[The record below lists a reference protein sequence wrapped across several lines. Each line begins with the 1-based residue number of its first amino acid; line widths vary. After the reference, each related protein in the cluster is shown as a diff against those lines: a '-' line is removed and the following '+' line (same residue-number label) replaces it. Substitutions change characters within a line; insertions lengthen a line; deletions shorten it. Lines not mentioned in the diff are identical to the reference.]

1 MTNHDNSNAGFAI
14 LTTLVTSVG
23 PNSGGRPKSQL
34 RVGSSIERKIRS
46 TSEWFMLIG
55 DRERDH
61 CGCEHIWE
69 SRSTAPAN
77 APNHSIDRRVFRIG
91 FERDAWKRSCIGRR
105 WLMMWRKGRAA
116 DKASIWGQ

>member
-1 MTNHDNSNAGFAI
+1 RRCCWRCSHSSRSHHERRNRNHPFQQEETAMTNHDNSNAGFAI

-23 PNSGGRPKSQL
+23 PNGGCRPKSQL

-69 SRSTAPAN
+69 
-77 APNHSIDRRVFRIG
+77 
-91 FERDAWKRSCIGRR
+91 
-105 WLMMWRKGRAA
+105 
-116 DKASIWGQ
+116 